1 MAKKISLFSVDDQI
15 MTPEGPATVLDVR
28 GRGWQKVDGVPKT
41 WWKTEDL
48 IELNPTFAETYE
60 AALAEEEAKKADRAA
75 GGPGKKLEKLKE
87 RKAAITA
94 RIEILQ
100 TQSAE
105 VDEAIKALEAGEPLP
120 AKPKK
125 AKKDK
130 TTESATEAPEEV
142 PAEEPVAV

>member
-1 MAKKISLFSVDDQI
+1 MVKKISLFSVDDQI

-48 IELNPTFAETYE
+48 IELNPTFAEAYE

-75 GGPGKKLEKLKE
+75 GGPGKKIEKLKE

-105 VDEAIKALEAGEPLP
+105 IDETLKALEAGEPVP

-125 AKKDK
+125 AKKAKADE
-130 TTESATEAPEEV
+130 TAEAPEEV
-142 PAEEPVAV
+142 PAEEPATV